1 MRGAGVEVELKF
13 EESWEQFQMG
23 FLQGSNPRAYKRL
36 LVIAAM
42 NAGRT
47 MQKPMQ
53 AAAPK
58 RTGRLGRSI
67 STKAGRYQQPS
78 ATVGPRPGG
87 TRGDSGGAWYRYFVT
102 SGHKVRGVRTSGS
115 IGISWGQVAAGIMT
129 PKQSASSS
137 RIVAARPFVTST
149 AKRADIQQKALGAFW
164 ETMAK
169 FMNDEVFRNKITKF
183 KRKGR

>member
-1 MRGAGVEVELKF
+1 
-13 EESWEQFQMG
+13 
-23 FLQGSNPRAYKRL
+23 
-36 LVIAAM
+36 
-42 NAGRT
+42 
-47 MQKPMQ
+47 
-53 AAAPK
+53 
-58 RTGRLGRSI
+58 
-67 STKAGRYQQPS
+67 
-78 ATVGPRPGG
+78 
-87 TRGDSGGAWYRYFVT
+87 
-102 SGHKVRGVRTSGS
+102 
-115 IGISWGQVAAGIMT
+115 MT